1 MNSTKRKQR
10 KKREWGNC
18 PRLRRKSVL
27 TLETTRVYA
36 ATNDYN
42 VNIQTTLEMTI
53 ISLLSLTKSEI
64 PHILILIPPKEQQSS
79 TITNILIT
87 FPIHTLN
94 SVSIAHSLSTFP
106 CFSLPISLTNHPLF
120 LRLVSDSLLIFPGFA
135 DSPRDL
141 GICFSIPIPIPF
153 HPPRPL
159 SPFSFFYFFS
169 FLI

>member
-1 MNSTKRKQR
+1 
-10 KKREWGNC
+10 
-18 PRLRRKSVL
+18 
-27 TLETTRVYA
+27 
-36 ATNDYN
+36 
-42 VNIQTTLEMTI
+42 MTI

-87 FPIHTLN
+87 FPIHTPN
-94 SVSIAHSLSTFP
+94 SISIAHSLSTFP

-141 GICFSIPIPIPF
+141 GIFFSIPIPVPF
-153 HPPRPL
+153 PTPPPL
-159 SPFSFFYFFS
+159 SLFFLLFFLFNLK
-169 FLI
+169 FLF